1 MEPALNIRPSNLP
14 VPGRAAQR
22 RRRSETRIEIIEAA
36 RRLFRELSYDAVSM
50 EAVAESACVTRRTVY
65 NHFVDRADLFAA
77 VRERELIA
85 LGAMTRIPVALG
97 RSVRDTLVEFATATI
112 NVLDD
117 PNFVDFTKS
126 VIRDGAQHRWLVE
139 AYTQNV
145 RLPILQALE
154 IYLLRLT
161 QAGEIDIK
169 DVHLAAHHFIGT
181 LEALIAMPRLLN
193 LGEASAWSREA
204 IARHTVDMFMLGVPG
219 AGGETMP
226 RRRVVVGNRD
236 QFGKA
241 GARRRAAA
249 S

>member
-1 MEPALNIRPSNLP
+1 MEHALNIRPNNLP

-50 EAVAESACVTRRTVY
+50 EAVADAACVTRRTVY
-65 NHFVDRADLFAA
+65 NHFIDRADLFAA

-112 NVLDD
+112 NVLGD

-139 AYTQNV
+139 AYIQNV

-181 LEALIAMPRLLN
+181 LEALISMPQLLN
-193 LGEASAWSREA
+193 LGEIGAWSREA

-219 AGGETMP
+219 TGGETTP
-226 RRRVVVGNRD
+226 RRRAVLGSRD
-236 QFGKA
+236 QFRKA
-241 GARRRAAA
+241 GVRRRAAA

>member
-1 MEPALNIRPSNLP
+1 MEHALNIRPSNSP

-22 RRRSETRIEIIEAA
+22 RRRSETRLEIIEAA

-50 EAVAESACVTRRTVY
+50 EAVAEAACVTRRTVY

-97 RSVRDTLVEFATATI
+97 RSVHDTLVEFAMATI
-112 NVLDD
+112 NVLSD
-117 PNFVDFTKS
+117 PGFVDFTKS
-126 VIRDGAQHRWLVE
+126 VIRDGAQHRWLVD

-181 LEALIAMPRLLN
+181 LEALISMPRLLN
-193 LGEASAWSREA
+193 LGEASSWSKES

-219 AGGETMP
+219 TGGEAMG
-226 RRRVVVGNRD
+226 RRRVGVGNRD
-236 QFGKA
+236 PLRKTGV
-241 GARRRAAA
+241 RRRLGAA
-249 S
+249 

>member
-1 MEPALNIRPSNLP
+1 MEHALNIRPSNSP

-22 RRRSETRIEIIEAA
+22 RRRSETRVEIIEAA
-36 RRLFRELSYDAVSM
+36 RRLFRDLSYDAVSM
-50 EAVAESACVTRRTVY
+50 EAVAEVACVTRRTVY

-97 RSVRDTLVEFATATI
+97 RSVHDTLVEFAAATI
-112 NVLDD
+112 NVLSD
-117 PNFVDFTKS
+117 PGFVDFTKS
-126 VIRDGAQHRWLVE
+126 VIRDGAQHRWLVD
-139 AYTQNV
+139 AYAQNV

-181 LEALIAMPRLLN
+181 LEALISMPRLLN
-193 LGEASAWSREA
+193 LSEASAWSKES

-219 AGGETMP
+219 AGGEAVR
-226 RRRVVVGNRD
+226 RRRVVIGNRD
-236 QFGKA
+236 LLRKA
-241 GARRRAAA
+241 GVRRRIGAN
-249 S
+249 